1 MLLENRKNFN
11 SSLMLLLFSAYFV
24 YDLKFNVVKLISG
37 SKIASGLVPL
47 VSTCNVRIWE
57 GEGVERWHART
68 SAAATK
74 FIRVVTSETFAIVTQ
89 KYMRMSSF
97 S

>member
-11 SSLMLLLFSAYFV
+11 SFLMLLLFSAYFV

-57 GEGVERWHART
+57 GERVGDDMRART
-68 SAAATK
+68 QQ
-74 FIRVVTSETFAIVTQ
+74 RQ
-89 KYMRMSSF
+89 NSF
-97 S
+97 EW